1 LKRKLRKY
9 VEVYYE
15 PDLRN
20 WDAVIKRELERRGLE
35 YGQVTVIARPQV
47 NKTENYHKGELNNVS
62 LDSKL
67 FNL

>member
-9 VEVYYE
+9 VEVFYE

-20 WDAVIKRELERRGLE
+20 WDAVIKRELERRELKR
-35 YGQVTVIARPQV
+35 GQVTVIARPLV
-47 NKTENYHKGELNNVS
+47 KEIENYHKGKSNNAK